1 MSRPF
6 ELRYHKSQPQLEF
19 TNEAKRLQSID
30 GKVVNNRSALG
41 QLQVS
46 LFIET
51 DGSFLSCGLPD
62 TDSSF
67 VFRAMSYFTPVGHLR
82 LSPTGDGRCTDV
94 AYCWPWKNTEVCR
107 QFHPHGLW
115 LLSQHSTFVSTSNER
130 ELLFSFSEDISSKLL
145 GINQLFPRSH
155 AGTKSLVRLL
165 VLSMS

>member
-51 DGSFLSCGLPD
+51 DRSFLSCGLPD

-67 VFRAMSYFTPVGHLR
+67 VFRAMSYLDILDSHQQEMDAALMSLIADLERIQRYVG
-82 LSPTGDGRCTDV
+82 
-94 AYCWPWKNTEVCR
+94 N
-107 QFHPHGLW
+107 
-115 LLSQHSTFVSTSNER
+115 STLMVS
-130 ELLFSFSEDISSKLL
+130 
-145 GINQLFPRSH
+145 GY
-155 AGTKSLVRLL
+155 
-165 VLSMS
+165 